1 MTYDIPWSIQSI
13 AYAVLMLFILP
24 VVFTSGS
31 EFIFTKRLS
40 FGVSMFSLALG
51 GMLLMIGTLQIVSSK
66 VIIDNN
72 SITLSSLMY
81 NETFIF
87 NDIEHVSDVYDM
99 TLPRHDKP
107 TLRKNGI
114 GLLGYNAGTFRFS
127 DNKTGFVMMATPPYL
142 VIELKG
148 GNRKAVFSADRK
160 VHEEIR
166 GHLTSL
172 VHDNHS

>member
-40 FGVSMFSLALG
+40 FGVSMLSLALG
-51 GMLLMIGTLQIVSSK
+51 GVLLMIGTLQIVSSK

-99 TLPRHDKP
+99 TLPRHDKQLFGR
-107 TLRKNGI
+107 TELDYLAI
-114 GLLGYNAGTFRFS
+114 MQVHS
-127 DNKTGFVMMATPPYL
+127 DL
-142 VIELKG
+142 VIIKL
-148 GNRKAVFSADRK
+148 D
-160 VHEEIR
+160 
-166 GHLTSL
+166 L
-172 VHDNHS
+172 

>member
-1 MTYDIPWSIQSI
+1 MTYDIPWSIQNI

-31 EFIFTKRLS
+31 EFLFTKRLS
-40 FGVSMFSLALG
+40 FGVSIFSLVLG
-51 GMLLMIGTLQIVSSK
+51 GVLLMIGTLQIVSSK

-81 NETFIF
+81 NETVIY

-99 TLPRHDKP
+99 TLPSHDKP

-114 GLLGYNAGTFRFS
+114 GLFGYNAGTFRFS

-142 VIELKG
+142 VIDLKG
-148 GNRKAVFSADRK
+148 GNKKVVFSANRE
-160 VHEEIR
+160 VHDEIK
-166 GHLTSL
+166 GYLTSL
-172 VHDNHS
+172 VHDSHS